1 MGILRVKE
9 LSYKDI
15 LKDINMDIKEQQFI
29 TISGSNMCGKTTLI
43 KLLSGMLSSKNN
55 IFLESKSIEK
65 MSRNNFYKSVSFV
78 IPSQE
83 EIFIFPTVEKEL
95 LFILDNL
102 GIRPSVKMSR
112 YKEML
117 ELFDLK
123 EITQSDPNTLDEKT
137 QTKLRLAIAVMTKP
151 KVLLLDDICFMM
163 NKKETDDII
172 KKLKALQ
179 KAYKITIIMTTSN
192 LRETISSDYLY
203 IINGGKI
210 ILEDKPLK
218 ILKKDNELN
227 RLGLSVPFMID
238 LCVKLE
244 DYDLINK
251 VVLDMDLLMSVLWK

>member
-1 MGILRVKE
+1 M
-9 LSYKDI
+9 DI
-15 LKDINMDIKEQQFI
+15 LKVQNLHYHDVLKGINMNIKEQQFI

-43 KLLSGMLSSKNN
+43 KMLSGILPSNGN
-55 IFLESKSIEK
+55 VFLENRNIE
-65 MSRNNFYKSVSFV
+65 SYRRNNFYKYVSYV

-83 EIFIFPTVEKEL
+83 EKFIFPTVEKEL

-102 GIRPSVKMSR
+102 GIKHSVKMSR

-117 ELFDLK
+117 KLFDL
-123 EITQSDPNTLDEKT
+123 EGVTQDDPNTLDEKT

-163 NKKETDDII
+163 NKEETDDII

-179 KAYKITIIMTTSN
+179 KVYKITIIMTTSN

-203 IINGGKI
+203 ILNEGKI
-210 ILEDKPLK
+210 VLEDKPIK

-227 RLGLSVPFMID
+227 RIGLSVPFMID

-244 DYDLINK
+244 DYDVINK
-251 VVLDMDLLMSVLWK
+251 VVLDMDLLVSALWK